1 MSGVRQ
7 VEVAGD
13 DADTRL
19 DRWLKRRFP
28 ALSQGRIER
37 LLRTGQIR
45 VDGHRVKAG
54 SRLTPGQIIRI
65 PPFDGQP
72 EQTSPTAPVR
82 RVAPDDAAAIR
93 GWVLYSDDDV
103 IALNKPPGLAV
114 QGGAKTTR
122 HIDGMLDALADD
134 SGSRPKLVHRL
145 DRDTSGVLLL
155 ARTGTA
161 ARALAAAF
169 RGKTPRKL
177 YWAAVVGVPRPAA
190 GRIDASLV
198 KGAQGKATLAAA
210 DDSGQKNAVTLY
222 RTMETAGKRAAWLA
236 LTPLTGRTHQIR
248 VHCAAIGAPILG
260 DGKYGGAAAFLAGMD
275 IPRQIHLHARRL
287 VVPHPRHGTIDVV
300 APMPPHMTAT
310 WSLLG
315 FDRDAAA
322 RTAELV

>member
-7 VEVAGD
+7 VEVPGD
-13 DADTRL
+13 DADIRL

-54 SRLTPGQIIRI
+54 SRLAPGQIVRI
-65 PPFDGQP
+65 PPFD
-72 EQTSPTAPVR
+72 EQTPSTAAARPA
-82 RVAPDDAAAIR
+82 APDDGAAIQ

-103 IALNKPPGLAV
+103 IALNKPAGLAV

-122 HIDGMLDALADD
+122 HVDGMLDALAGDR
-134 SGSRPKLVHRL
+134 GERPKLVHRL

-155 ARTGTA
+155 ARTGLA
-161 ARALAAAF
+161 ARTLTAAF
-169 RGKTPRKL
+169 RGKTARKL
-177 YWAAVVGVPRPAA
+177 YWAAVIGVPRPEA

-198 KGAQGKATLAAA
+198 KSAQGKAAIAAA
-210 DDSGQKNAVTLY
+210 DDSGRKHAVTLY
-222 RTMETAGKRAAWLA
+222 RTMDTAGKRAAWLA

-248 VHCAAIGAPILG
+248 VHCAAIGTPILG
-260 DGKYGGAAAFLAGMD
+260 DGKYGGAAAFLAGLD

-287 VVPHPRHGTIDVV
+287 VVPHPRRGTIDVT
-300 APMPPHMTAT
+300 APIPPHMAAT

-315 FDRDAAA
+315 FDRDAAEHS
-322 RTAELV
+322 AELV